1 MCSGAW
7 QLGLNIEMQ
16 VLDCRVREMGLRLL
30 GGAPRFFLVQLRGH
44 SALHFL
50 ILYSM
55 ALWVRFWLWRML
67 MLYLPRLY
75 EGGFCTSLSSARLTS
90 LRGLRSGKCRGICL
104 SGLVWGSPPTHCIIT
119 VAFYFL
125 LFVTLG
131 LSFESRAGGGS
142 WGTYVVRYTHLGNF
156 AAFWMWSSLEWLNR
170 KRGLSSLRW
179 LLRDPWSSRAAF
191 LWAVQMTTLLFFQV
205 WLYGRFW
212 RDDLGMEVTCIR
224 WYFTFPILWILIL
237 WGVGEK

>member
-67 MLYLPRLY
+67 MLFISQGCTKVVSVPLWVVPDLPAW
-75 EGGFCTSLSSARLTS
+75 EGYAQGNAEEFVSLASCEAVL
-90 LRGLRSGKCRGICL
+90 
-104 SGLVWGSPPTHCIIT
+104 PPT
-119 VAFYFL
+119 VLSLL
-125 LFVTLG
+125 LFISCCLWLLASALRAEQVEDLG
-131 LSFESRAGGGS
+131 GH
-142 WGTYVVRYTHLGNF
+142 VVRYTHLGNF